1 MSSDQLLLPFFNV
14 FVAGS
19 AVVLSNAINAAFTIF
34 IIPVLQNVAILFGL
48 ATV

>member
-1 MSSDQLLLPFFNV
+1 MSTDQLLLPFFNV

-34 IIPVLQNVAILFGL
+34 VIPFLENVAVLLGL
-48 ATV
+48 AAV